1 MKPLIDKVRRRIEN
15 DRVKM
20 EKEMFKNELDL
31 LRNISQSLDTT
42 VK

>member
-1 MKPLIDKVRRRIEN
+1 
-15 DRVKM
+15 M